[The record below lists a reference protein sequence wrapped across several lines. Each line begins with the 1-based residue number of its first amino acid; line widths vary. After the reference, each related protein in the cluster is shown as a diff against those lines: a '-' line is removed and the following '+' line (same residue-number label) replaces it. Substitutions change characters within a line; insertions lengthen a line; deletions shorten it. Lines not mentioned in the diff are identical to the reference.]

1 MDLYQVIPNQ
11 EDIVKFNKELDNLT
25 QAVKDEDKDAT
36 LKQISTLYDYL
47 PKFMEVLQNK
57 APGIDFTGDRYYY

>member
-1 MDLYQVIPNQ
+1 M
-11 EDIVKFNKELDNLT
+11 EDRSGDDSIYLKVHITILKKEGREMAFFLL
-25 QAVKDEDKDAT
+25 
-36 LKQISTLYDYL
+36 YL